1 MAAKNILSGN
11 IEDLKTLRQIVGEQ
25 MENANAIVAMDIEK
39 QKLEK
44 EAQLEEKIMYENIEF
59 TIKKRRDQIVSNFD
73 NQIGKVQDKQKKV
86 RAERGKEKNKKVASR
101 IKEETKDL
109 VQENENI
116 KEEYRTYMRQKG
128 LSRFWDNKWFM
139 SVFFPRT
146 ISEMGILFATFFM
159 AIFGMPYIICMC
171 MGKTFWL
178 LKLLVVLVYLAVVV
192 VLYAFIYRFARDDY
206 KADFKEVRTKQAVIM
221 KNKAAINKIKKR
233 IKTDKDEAGYDL
245 HKYDKEIDE
254 LQETIDD
261 IVSRKN
267 AALED
272 FDKTTKQDI
281 YDEIYKRDIVGI
293 NNKKERI
300 VELSESIKE
309 SEAHQ
314 KERAIYIST
323 NYSAYLGEEN
333 LAIDR
338 IERLIGI
345 MENET
350 VQTVGDAINIL
361 NSPQPM

>member
-1 MAAKNILSGN
+1 MAAKNILSGD

-25 MENANAIVAMDIEK
+25 MENANAIMAMDVEK

-146 ISEMGILFATFFM
+146 LSEMGILFATFFM

-178 LKLLVVLVYLAVVV
+178 LKLLVVLIYMAVVV
-192 VLYAFIYRFARDDY
+192 MTVSLTIL
-206 KADFKEVRTKQAVIM
+206 VRK
-221 KNKAAINKIKKR
+221 KIRRKR
-233 IKTDKDEAGYDL
+233 KPGGS
-245 HKYDKEIDE
+245 
-254 LQETIDD
+254 
-261 IVSRKN
+261 V
-267 AALED
+267 
-272 FDKTTKQDI
+272 
-281 YDEIYKRDIVGI
+281 
-293 NNKKERI
+293 
-300 VELSESIKE
+300 
-309 SEAHQ
+309 
-314 KERAIYIST
+314 
-323 NYSAYLGEEN
+323 
-333 LAIDR
+333 
-338 IERLIGI
+338 
-345 MENET
+345 
-350 VQTVGDAINIL
+350 
-361 NSPQPM
+361 